1 MSTKTLNKLNEF
13 RILTQTLRDIR
24 QFGIYSL
31 DEIQQLKSEIIAKA
45 EILLGFDVEAINK
58 LLSSLISKALSN
70 QRNPLSIG
78 ILTTPLLLEA

>member
-1 MSTKTLNKLNEF
+1 MTSKNLNKLSEF
-13 RILTQTLRDIR
+13 RILTQILRDIR
-24 QFGIYSL
+24 KFGIYSI

-70 QRNPLSIG
+70 RKNPLSMG
-78 ILTTPLLLEA
+78 ILTTPLLSEV

>member
-13 RILTQTLRDIR
+13 RILNQILRDIK
-24 QFGIYSL
+24 QFGIYSV

-58 LLSSLISKALSN
+58 LLSSLISKALHN
-70 QRNPLSIG
+70 QKNPLSIG
-78 ILTTPLLLEA
+78 ILTTPLLSE